1 MKSVRTWG
9 LWAIGVAAIA
19 GLLQATSVN
28 STPLPDDSG
37 HRSSLPIRVLML
49 NGVERTLTLE
59 GVGCPISMCS
69 RVRVRNTMAA
79 NVWLDGVAGVS
90 SIRDTTSGTVKAI
103 FNFKNGEERQESVVA
118 ANRVLY
124 VKDAR
129 GRHEKLDL
137 ANISQISFLQ

>member
-1 MKSVRTWG
+1 
-9 LWAIGVAAIA
+9 
-19 GLLQATSVN
+19 
-28 STPLPDDSG
+28 
-37 HRSSLPIRVLML
+37 
-49 NGVERTLTLE
+49 
-59 GVGCPISMCS
+59 
-69 RVRVRNTMAA
+69 MAA